1 MLARLEGV
9 PKLRP
14 QPPIR
19 RPASRSTSGRFR
31 PVVVA
36 VALAALVGLVG
47 ACDSDSG
54 GEAGDA
60 ADAGG
65 VGSAGSVGLSD
76 DGRRGLEVAEDN
88 GCESCH
94 QVGGGGI
101 GPDWEGRYG
110 STVTLDDDSTVTVDD
125 EYLITAIVDPSAQIA
140 DGYDVRMPSRNLSDA
155 DVASIVA
162 YIRELNPGAADT
174 ADTNDNAVP

>member
-1 MLARLEGV
+1 M
-9 PKLRP
+9 P
-14 QPPIR
+14 
-19 RPASRSTSGRFR
+19 
-31 PVVVA
+31 PVVPA
-36 VALAALVGLVG
+36 HERVGEPAEEGSPLLHPLEEEVRY
-47 ACDSDSG
+47 
-54 GEAGDA
+54 
-60 ADAGG
+60 DAGG

-174 ADTNDNAVP
+174 ADTADNAVP